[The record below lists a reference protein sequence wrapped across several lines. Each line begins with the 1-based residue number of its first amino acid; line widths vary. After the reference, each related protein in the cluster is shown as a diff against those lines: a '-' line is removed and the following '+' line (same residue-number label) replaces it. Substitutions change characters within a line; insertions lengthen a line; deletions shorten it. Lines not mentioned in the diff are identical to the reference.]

1 MLRVLIVDDEAPAH
15 DVMLHHVG
23 VHDDLTVVGH
33 CYNAAE
39 ALTALETL
47 EVDLMLLDIRMPG
60 FGGLDLLRGLKS
72 PPITII
78 ASAHR
83 DHAVDG
89 FDLDVVDYLLKPVSA
104 ERFAGALDKVRRRID
119 EQGQREEEAITLKV
133 DRAMRRIDLAD
144 IACIQGQG
152 NFVSIRT
159 GTDGLLAT
167 ATLRSLEEA
176 LPDDRFVRIH
186 KSYIVNR
193 THVREQR
200 AASLL
205 LDTGDEV
212 PIGKSYRG
220 RVEILDRARSF
231 VTRIQNRRATSI
243 S

>member
-1 MLRVLIVDDEAPAH
+1 MLNVLIVDDEAPAH
-15 DVMLHHVG
+15 DVMLHHMG
-23 VHDDLTVVGH
+23 AHEDLTVVGQ

-39 ALTALETL
+39 TLTSLETL

-72 PPITII
+72 PPLTII

-83 DHAVDG
+83 DYAVDG

-104 ERFAGALDKVRRRID
+104 ERFAGALDKVRRRLD
-119 EQGQREEEAITLKV
+119 EQSQRGEEAITLKV
-133 DRAMRRIDLAD
+133 DRAMRRVDLAD
-144 IACIQGQG
+144 IAFIQAQG
-152 NFVSIRT
+152 NFVSVRT
-159 GTDGLLAT
+159 GGDSILAT
-167 ATLRSLEEA
+167 TTLRSLEEA
-176 LPDDRFVRIH
+176 LPDDRFVRTH

-193 THVREQR
+193 LHVREQH

-220 RVEILDRARSF
+220 RVEILD
-231 VTRIQNRRATSI
+231 
-243 S
+243 